1 MQNKIKSD
9 YLVIKNAFF
18 LYKGW
23 ESSITKGPFSNVVLI
38 TLFIFLKICI
48 SEKVCKNIYNVI

>member
-38 TLFIFLKICI
+38 MLFIFFENMYEWK
-48 SEKVCKNIYNVI
+48 SV